1 MVVGGGD
8 GDFHGGEIIVIPA
21 EYMFIDRIAPDHLR
35 GMYYGAQNLSN
46 LGAALGPVL
55 CGLVLASLPAHYMF
69 YMLAAFIVGGGVF
82 YFIGAS
88 LKAR

>member
-1 MVVGGGD
+1 V
-8 GDFHGGEIIVIPA
+8 GEIIVFPA

-69 YMLAAFIVGGGVF
+69 FMLGAFIVAGGVF
-82 YFIGAS
+82 YFIGSS
-88 LKAR
+88 LKATRPA